1 VRPDVLEQHGLREG
15 VDVDKV
21 EFSPQRKKTKG
32 HRITPTLLMAPS
44 EGDSSQVGA
53 VNPVKN
59 LLSSFTRIAEG
70 KVDVDS
76 ATIATT
82 ATAVRSDRGCDS
94 EELERASPAVLT
106 DEGIANGHQVNDEVT
121 ASQVDHTSYKGTSN
135 GNNAFSTMKMKS
147 SAISSIV
154 LKPKAKATSSK
165 TAASKSH
172 LKTSKPVGSMNHHHD
187 SSASTSSI
195 QRLQPNPTITMVPAT
210 VLPSDGIE
218 DRVSTSIQGS
228 VSTARPS
235 STASAAA
242 RSTPN
247 AKMITSFL
255 IATGGAIEG
264 TVVVPSILAE
274 RDVVVI
280 DD

>member
-1 VRPDVLEQHGLREG
+1 
-15 VDVDKV
+15 V

-44 EGDSSQVGA
+44 EGDSSQVGT

-70 KVDVDS
+70 KEDVDS
-76 ATIATT
+76 ATIATTTIATT

-94 EELERASPAVLT
+94 EELERASPAMLT
-106 DEGIANGHQVNDEVT
+106 DQGIANGHQINDEVT
-121 ASQVDHTSYKGTSN
+121 ASQVDHTSNKGASN

-147 SAISSIV
+147 SAISNSV
-154 LKPKAKATSSK
+154 LKPKAKVTSTK

-172 LKTSKPVGSMNHHHD
+172 LKISKPVGSMHHHHHH

-195 QRLQPNPTITMVPAT
+195 PAT
-210 VLPSDGIE
+210 VLLSDGIE
-218 DRVSTSIQGS
+218 NRVSTSIQGS
-228 VSTARPS
+228 VSTARSS
-235 STASAAA
+235 STASAAAAAA

-255 IATGGAIEG
+255 IATGSAIEG
-264 TVVVPSILAE
+264 TVVVPSILVE

>member
-1 VRPDVLEQHGLREG
+1 MD
-15 VDVDKV
+15 
-21 EFSPQRKKTKG
+21 FSPQRKKTKG

-44 EGDSSQVGA
+44 EGDSSQVGV

-70 KVDVDS
+70 KEDVDS

-82 ATAVRSDRGCDS
+82 TIATTTATAVGSDRGCDS

-106 DEGIANGHQVNDEVT
+106 DQGIANGHQVNDEVT

-135 GNNAFSTMKMKS
+135 GNNIFSTMKMKS
-147 SAISSIV
+147 SAISSSV
-154 LKPKAKATSSK
+154 LKPKAKVTSTK

-172 LKTSKPVGSMNHHHD
+172 LKISKPVGSMHHHHHN

-195 QRLQPNPTITMVPAT
+195 PAT
-210 VLPSDGIE
+210 VLLSDGIE

-235 STASAAA
+235 STFTAAAAAAA

-255 IATGGAIEG
+255 IAAGSAIEG
-264 TVVVPSILAE
+264 TVVAPSILVE

>member
-1 VRPDVLEQHGLREG
+1 M
-15 VDVDKV
+15 
-21 EFSPQRKKTKG
+21 EFSPQRKKSKG

-44 EGDSSQVGA
+44 EGDTSHVGA

-70 KVDVDS
+70 KEDVDS

-82 ATAVRSDRGCDS
+82 TIATTTAIAVRSDRGCDS

-106 DEGIANGHQVNDEVT
+106 DQGIANGHDEVT
-121 ASQVDHTSYKGTSN
+121 ASQVDHTSNKGTSN
-135 GNNAFSTMKMKS
+135 GNNVFSTIKMKNP
-147 SAISSIV
+147 ALISSSV
-154 LKPKAKATSSK
+154 LKPKAKAPLSK

-172 LKTSKPVGSMNHHHD
+172 LKTSKPVGSMHHHHHHP
-187 SSASTSSI
+187 SASTSSI

-210 VLPSDGIE
+210 VLPSDGME

-228 VSTARPS
+228 DSTARPS
-235 STASAAA
+235 STAPAAA

-255 IATGGAIEG
+255 IATGGVIEG
-264 TVVVPSILAE
+264 TVVAPSILAE

>member
-1 VRPDVLEQHGLREG
+1 M
-15 VDVDKV
+15 

-70 KVDVDS
+70 KEDVDS
-76 ATIATT
+76 ATIVTT
-82 ATAVRSDRGCDS
+82 AIAVRSDRGCDS
-94 EELERASPAVLT
+94 EELERASPAVLI

-135 GNNAFSTMKMKS
+135 GNNAFSTMKS

-172 LKTSKPVGSMNHHHD
+172 LKTSKPVGSMNHHHH

-247 AKMITSFL
+247 AKMITSYL

-264 TVVVPSILAE
+264 TVVAPSILAE

>member
-1 VRPDVLEQHGLREG
+1 
-15 VDVDKV
+15 V

-32 HRITPTLLMAPS
+32 HRITPTLLTAPS
-44 EGDSSQVGA
+44 EGDSSHVGA

-70 KVDVDS
+70 KEDVDS
-76 ATIATT
+76 ATIATTTIATTT

-94 EELERASPAVLT
+94 EELERASPAMLT
-106 DEGIANGHQVNDEVT
+106 DQGIANGHQINDEVT
-121 ASQVDHTSYKGTSN
+121 ASQVDHTSNKGASN

-147 SAISSIV
+147 SAISSSV
-154 LKPKAKATSSK
+154 LKPKAKVTSTK

-172 LKTSKPVGSMNHHHD
+172 LKISKPVGSMHHHHH

-195 QRLQPNPTITMVPAT
+195 PAT
-210 VLPSDGIE
+210 VLLSDGIE

-228 VSTARPS
+228 VSTARSS
-235 STASAAA
+235 STTAAAAAA

-255 IATGGAIEG
+255 IAAGGAIEG
-264 TVVVPSILAE
+264 TVMAPSILVE